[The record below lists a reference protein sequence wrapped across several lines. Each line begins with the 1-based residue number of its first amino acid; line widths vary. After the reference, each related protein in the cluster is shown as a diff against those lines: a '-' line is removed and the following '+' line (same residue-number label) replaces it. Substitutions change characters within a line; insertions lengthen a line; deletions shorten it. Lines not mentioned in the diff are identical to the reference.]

1 MMTVGFT
8 RGILFERMMRD
19 SSLLWAGGHGGGGCG
34 PDHGILGNAGGNA
47 GGGGKADNDY
57 KDQGDHHHGW
67 WRERGSNKH
76 RGRDQIRAA

>member
-1 MMTVGFT
+1 MINSKKTLSGLDACFRFGTEWEGGT
-8 RGILFERMMRD
+8 RLENTRNFFF
-19 SSLLWAGGHGGGGCG
+19 L
-34 PDHGILGNAGGNA
+34 
-47 GGGGKADNDY
+47 KADNDY